1 MAKTSRGYDV
11 WLTVGNRVYRAVPYD
26 VLTDWLQQGRIVA
39 EDQVRTD
46 GAGEWRLVADVP
58 GFATF
63 LPRADLGQSND
74 AAEAFEPVALAM
86 PIRRR
91 ASDDDDDVDMIPL
104 IDISLV
110 LLIFFMM
117 TATVAVA
124 GAGIETPAVFNGA
137 GMTTDPVMIWIGIDR
152 LENGTPVYSIGQ
164 GDRPAGQGDEKLKLS
179 EVLSR
184 LDARLKSIGV
194 GVPVRVAG
202 HKRLPFGAVKE
213 LTAELEKRRGRLG
226 ITEIKAQVSEKSS

>member
-1 MAKTSRGYDV
+1 MAKASRGYDV
-11 WLTVGNRVYRAVPYD
+11 WLSAGNRVYRAVPYD

-39 EDQVRTD
+39 VDRVRVD
-46 GAGEWRLVADVP
+46 GAGEWQRVGDMP
-58 GFATF
+58 SFAAF
-63 LPRADLGQSND
+63 LPKAEHGQSND
-74 AAEAFEPVALAM
+74 AAEAFEPVALAV

-91 ASDDDDDVDMIPL
+91 ATDDDDDVDMIPL

-124 GAGIETPAVFNGA
+124 GAGIDTPAVYYGA
-137 GMTTDPVMIWIGIDR
+137 GMTTDPVMIWVGIDR
-152 LENGTPVYSIGQ
+152 AENGAPVYSIGQ
-164 GDRPAGQGDEKLKLS
+164 GDRPAGPGDEKLSLP
-179 EVLSR
+179 EVLKR
-184 LDARLKSIGV
+184 LDAKLKEIGV

-213 LTAELEKRRGRLG
+213 LTAELEKRRGRTG
-226 ITEIKAQVSEKSS
+226 ITEVKAQVNEKS